1 MFLLNKIVKIKKKRG
16 NKMDLMKEDY
26 QLFDRDNY
34 AFKQLKEIHTPDEV
48 EQIKQEYK
56 AHWQKWKEI
65 QLQTAALLP
74 DTYGMSKPKI
84 ESWTN
89 GWNLRSHFWS
99 AYRSESRQDENACLA
114 VLLNQKQYQ
123 IYLMYQH
130 YKSDTREGSV
140 EGYNQLLSLLQEWS
154 TQVAIEEYY
163 IWPQPENELEDHLPL
178 SVYLSDKS
186 KQEELRETMGD
197 RTFQLGKLFFS
208 PNEYTNIEEKTAE
221 ALKELA
227 PLYHAI
233 KKKL

>member
-1 MFLLNKIVKIKKKRG
+1 
-16 NKMDLMKEDY
+16 MDLMKEDY

-48 EQIKQEYK
+48 ELIKQEYK

-99 AYRSESRQDENACLA
+99 AYRSEDRQNENACLA

-130 YKSDTREGSV
+130 YKSEERYGSIAA
-140 EGYNQLLSLLQEWS
+140 YNQLLAILKEWS
-154 TQVAIEEYY
+154 KTVDIKDYY
-163 IWPQPENELEDHLPL
+163 IWPQPEHELDDHLAL
-178 SVYLSDKS
+178 SDYLSDTK
-186 KQEELRETMGD
+186 KQEELKKAMRD
-197 RTFQLGKLFFS
+197 RTFQMGKLFFY
-208 PNEYTNIEEKTAE
+208 PQEIEHVEQITAE
-221 ALKELA
+221 TLQELA
-227 PLYHAI
+227 PLYQ
-233 KKKL
+233 KLGAEKFQ

>member
-1 MFLLNKIVKIKKKRG
+1 
-16 NKMDLMKEDY
+16 MDLMKEDY

-65 QLQTAALLP
+65 QLQTAVLLP

-140 EGYNQLLSLLQEWS
+140 EGYNQLLSLLKEWS

-186 KQEELRETMGD
+186 KQEELRETMGN

-233 KKKL
+233 KNKL

>member
-1 MFLLNKIVKIKKKRG
+1 
-16 NKMDLMKEDY
+16 MDLMKEDY

-130 YKSDTREGSV
+130 YKRDTREGSV

-186 KQEELRETMGD
+186 KQEELRETMGN

-233 KKKL
+233 KNKL

>member
-1 MFLLNKIVKIKKKRG
+1 
-16 NKMDLMKEDY
+16 MKEDY

-186 KQEELRETMGD
+186 KQEELRETMGN

-233 KKKL
+233 KNKL

>member
-1 MFLLNKIVKIKKKRG
+1 
-16 NKMDLMKEDY
+16 MDLMKEDY

-48 EQIKQEYK
+48 ELIKQEYK

-99 AYRSESRQDENACLA
+99 AYRSEDRQNENACLA

-140 EGYNQLLSLLQEWS
+140 EGYNQLLSLLQKWS
-154 TQVAIEEYY
+154 TQVAIEDYY

-197 RTFQLGKLFFS
+197 RTFQLGKLFFF

>member
-1 MFLLNKIVKIKKKRG
+1 
-16 NKMDLMKEDY
+16 MDLMKEDY

-178 SVYLSDKS
+178 SVYLSDKR
-186 KQEELRETMGD
+186 KQEELRETMGN

-233 KKKL
+233 KNKL

>member
-1 MFLLNKIVKIKKKRG
+1 
-16 NKMDLMKEDY
+16 MDLMKEDY

-48 EQIKQEYK
+48 ELIKQEYK

-99 AYRSESRQDENACLA
+99 AYRSEDRQNENACLA

-154 TQVAIEEYY
+154 TQVAIKDYY

-178 SVYLSDKS
+178 SAYLSDKS

>member
-1 MFLLNKIVKIKKKRG
+1 
-16 NKMDLMKEDY
+16 MDLMKEDY

-74 DTYGMSKPKI
+74 GTYGMSKPKI

-186 KQEELRETMGD
+186 KQEELRETMGN

-233 KKKL
+233 KNKL

>member
-1 MFLLNKIVKIKKKRG
+1 
-16 NKMDLMKEDY
+16 MDLMKEDY

-154 TQVAIEEYY
+154 TQVAIEDYY

-233 KKKL
+233 KNKL

>member
-1 MFLLNKIVKIKKKRG
+1 
-16 NKMDLMKEDY
+16 MDLMKEDY

-48 EQIKQEYK
+48 ELIKQEYK

-233 KKKL
+233 KNKL

>member
-1 MFLLNKIVKIKKKRG
+1 
-16 NKMDLMKEDY
+16 MDLMKEDY

-48 EQIKQEYK
+48 ELIKQEYK

-99 AYRSESRQDENACLA
+99 AYRSEDRQNENACLA

-154 TQVAIEEYY
+154 TQVAIEDYY

-197 RTFQLGKLFFS
+197 RTFQLGKLFFLQMNTQTS
-208 PNEYTNIEEKTAE
+208 KR
-221 ALKELA
+221 
-227 PLYHAI
+227 
-233 KKKL
+233 KLLRHSKN

>member
-1 MFLLNKIVKIKKKRG
+1 
-16 NKMDLMKEDY
+16 
-26 QLFDRDNY
+26 
-34 AFKQLKEIHTPDEV
+34 
-48 EQIKQEYK
+48 
-56 AHWQKWKEI
+56 
-65 QLQTAALLP
+65 
-74 DTYGMSKPKI
+74 
-84 ESWTN
+84 
-89 GWNLRSHFWS
+89 
-99 AYRSESRQDENACLA
+99 ENACLA

-186 KQEELRETMGD
+186 KQEELRETMGN

-233 KKKL
+233 KNKL

>member
-1 MFLLNKIVKIKKKRG
+1 METEAELEKQSVAFSDSAFLQLFLLNNIVKIKKKRG

-48 EQIKQEYK
+48 EQIKKEYK

-99 AYRSESRQDENACLA
+99 AYRREDRQNENACLA

-130 YKSDTREGSV
+130 YKSEREIGSV
-140 EGYNQLLSLLQEWS
+140 EGYNQLLSLLKEWS
-154 TQVAIEEYY
+154 TKTGSDMKIIISGLNLKMSWKIIWLYLFIYQIREARRVARD
-163 IWPQPENELEDHLPL
+163 NERSNLP
-178 SVYLSDKS
+178 
-186 KQEELRETMGD
+186 
-197 RTFQLGKLFFS
+197 
-208 PNEYTNIEEKTAE
+208 NW
-221 ALKELA
+221 
-227 PLYHAI
+227 
-233 KKKL
+233 

>member
-1 MFLLNKIVKIKKKRG
+1 
-16 NKMDLMKEDY
+16 MDLMKEDY

-48 EQIKQEYK
+48 ELIKQEYK

-99 AYRSESRQDENACLA
+99 AYRSEDRQNENACLA

-140 EGYNQLLSLLQEWS
+140 EGYNQLLSLLQKWS
-154 TQVAIEEYY
+154 TQVAIEDYY

-233 KKKL
+233 KKEVMKKLICVAY

>member
-1 MFLLNKIVKIKKKRG
+1 
-16 NKMDLMKEDY
+16 MDLMKEDY

-233 KKKL
+233 KNKL

>member
-1 MFLLNKIVKIKKKRG
+1 
-16 NKMDLMKEDY
+16 MDLMKEDY
-26 QLFDRDNY
+26 QLFGRDNY

>member
-1 MFLLNKIVKIKKKRG
+1 
-16 NKMDLMKEDY
+16 MDLMKEDY

-186 KQEELRETMGD
+186 KQEELRETMGN

-233 KKKL
+233 KNKL

>member
-1 MFLLNKIVKIKKKRG
+1 
-16 NKMDLMKEDY
+16 MDLMKEDY

-140 EGYNQLLSLLQEWS
+140 EGYNQLLSLLQEWN

-186 KQEELRETMGD
+186 KQEELRETMGN

-208 PNEYTNIEEKTAE
+208 PSEYTNIEEKTAE

-233 KKKL
+233 KNKL

>member
-1 MFLLNKIVKIKKKRG
+1 
-16 NKMDLMKEDY
+16 MDLMKEDY

-74 DTYGMSKPKI
+74 ETYGMSKPKI

-186 KQEELRETMGD
+186 KQEELRETMGN

-233 KKKL
+233 KNKL

>member
-1 MFLLNKIVKIKKKRG
+1 
-16 NKMDLMKEDY
+16 MDLMKEDY

-56 AHWQKWKEI
+56 ARWQKWKES

-74 DTYGMSKPKI
+74 DTFGMSKPKI

>member
-1 MFLLNKIVKIKKKRG
+1 
-16 NKMDLMKEDY
+16 MDLMKEDY

-99 AYRSESRQDENACLA
+99 AYRSESRQDENVCLA

-186 KQEELRETMGD
+186 KQEELRETMGN

-233 KKKL
+233 KNKL

>member
-1 MFLLNKIVKIKKKRG
+1 
-16 NKMDLMKEDY
+16 MDLMKEDY

-48 EQIKQEYK
+48 ELIKQEYK

>member
-1 MFLLNKIVKIKKKRG
+1 
-16 NKMDLMKEDY
+16 MDLMKEDY

-186 KQEELRETMGD
+186 KQEELRETMGN
-197 RTFQLGKLFFS
+197 RTFRLGKLFFS

-233 KKKL
+233 KNKL

>member
-1 MFLLNKIVKIKKKRG
+1 
-16 NKMDLMKEDY
+16 MDLMKEDY

-163 IWPQPENELEDHLPL
+163 IWPQPENELEDRLPL

-186 KQEELRETMGD
+186 KQEELRETMGN

-233 KKKL
+233 KNKL

>member
-1 MFLLNKIVKIKKKRG
+1 
-16 NKMDLMKEDY
+16 MDLMKEDY

-48 EQIKQEYK
+48 ELIKQEYK

-99 AYRSESRQDENACLA
+99 AYRSEDRQNENACLA

-140 EGYNQLLSLLQEWS
+140 EGYNQLLSLLQKWS
-154 TQVAIEEYY
+154 TQVAIEDYY

-227 PLYHAI
+227 PLYHAL

>member
-1 MFLLNKIVKIKKKRG
+1 
-16 NKMDLMKEDY
+16 MDLMKEDY

-89 GWNLRSHFWS
+89 GWNLRSHFWG

-186 KQEELRETMGD
+186 KQEELRETMGN

-233 KKKL
+233 KNKL

>member
-1 MFLLNKIVKIKKKRG
+1 
-16 NKMDLMKEDY
+16 MDLMKEDY

-48 EQIKQEYK
+48 ELIKQEYK

-74 DTYGMSKPKI
+74 DMYGMSKPKI

-154 TQVAIEEYY
+154 TQVAIEDYY

-178 SVYLSDKS
+178 SAYLSDKS

>member
-1 MFLLNKIVKIKKKRG
+1 
-16 NKMDLMKEDY
+16 MDLMKEDY

-34 AFKQLKEIHTPDEV
+34 AFKQLKEIYTPDEV
-48 EQIKQEYK
+48 ELIKQEYK

-99 AYRSESRQDENACLA
+99 AYRSEDRQNENACLA

-154 TQVAIEEYY
+154 TQVAIEDYY

-178 SVYLSDKS
+178 SAYLSDKS

>member
-1 MFLLNKIVKIKKKRG
+1 MELGKS
-16 NKMDLMKEDY
+16 DY
-26 QLFDRDNY
+26 QLFDRPIY
-34 AFKQLKEIHTPDEV
+34 AFKQLKESHPTDKI
-48 EQIKQEYK
+48 EQIKKEYK
-56 AHWQKWKEI
+56 EHWQKWKEI

-74 DTYGMSKPKI
+74 DMYGMSKPKI

-154 TQVAIEEYY
+154 TQVAIEDYY

>member
-1 MFLLNKIVKIKKKRG
+1 
-16 NKMDLMKEDY
+16 MDLMKENY

-48 EQIKQEYK
+48 ELIKQEYK

-99 AYRSESRQDENACLA
+99 AYRSEDRQNENACLA

-140 EGYNQLLSLLQEWS
+140 EGYNQLLSLLQKWS
-154 TQVAIEEYY
+154 TQVAIEDYY